1 MVAFCVVDA
10 LKNLQDKIR
19 RLELERMQTQKT
31 YLQVSHDA
39 QKQPQILTSETAK
52 CMCNFYFIFFLPTT
66 DLDLKLQSA
75 ESRCKILEKQLE
87 YMRKMVENAKKDRSA
102 SLQNQQTSNLNHQ
115 TQQEKLEKIESECLK
130 LSRTQ
135 TLAETK
141 LAILEQK
148 LLQEEH
154 ERKLMQEKAEE
165 LQREF
170 DISLRLS
177 VPASEETKPQRK
189 TKKTKPS
196 KRPEQTSCSPRR
208 TKMPFVAG
216 TSTSP
221 SHSVHANVQ
230 SILHMMKHHH
240 PQLCER
246 VSSLQKP
253 GRGAKKCLQ
262 TDFSPSLTTLQK
274 SDRSSTDSSLS
285 SLTDLLLTLQDELG
299 QMSFEHQELVRHIE
313 ATQSAQQKQEL
324 QRGLER
330 LEGRMEEKE
339 AQITKLR
346 KHQQQVHESIP
357 TETKGLQYNKKYVY
371 LSSAKYYQYCRFLK
385 FQTQNENKHELKV
398 QIKQKE
404 FYMIPPLFTTP
415 YVVHLFYF
423 FPTLVGK
430 NVGNLHF
437 CLPPQIHKLTQSQSH
452 AEDHTAKKRFVTK
465 PPGPSPVKVKPT
477 AKSPTRNNLQLL
489 RETKK
494 LRSCLKQDDISWET

>member
-1 MVAFCVVDA
+1 LDSPSKNSYIGSYYQPPERILSVSRELQFPAHSAVSADQTESHSSQTTLILPSGVVDA

-39 QKQPQILTSETAK
+39 QKQPQILTSETAA
-52 CMCNFYFIFFLPTT
+52 N
-66 DLDLKLQSA
+66 LDLKLQSA

-87 YMRKMVENAKKDRSA
+87 YMRKMVENAKKDRSAVLENQA

-165 LQREF
+165 
-170 DISLRLS
+170 
-177 VPASEETKPQRK
+177 
-189 TKKTKPS
+189 
-196 KRPEQTSCSPRR
+196 
-208 TKMPFVAG
+208 
-216 TSTSP
+216 
-221 SHSVHANVQ
+221 
-230 SILHMMKHHH
+230 
-240 PQLCER
+240 
-246 VSSLQKP
+246 VSQ
-253 GRGAKKCLQ
+253 CI
-262 TDFSPSLTTLQK
+262 
-274 SDRSSTDSSLS
+274 
-285 SLTDLLLTLQDELG
+285 
-299 QMSFEHQELVRHIE
+299 EHQELVRHIE

>member
-1 MVAFCVVDA
+1 MEVQLDQNLDSPSKNSYIGSYYQPPERILSVSRELQFPAHSAVTADQTDSRSSQTTRNLDSKAVVDA

-39 QKQPQILTSETAK
+39 QKQPQVLTSETAASVPATDFSAK
-52 CMCNFYFIFFLPTT
+52 T

-102 SLQNQQTSNLNHQ
+102 VLENQ
-115 TQQEKLEKIESECLK
+115 
-130 LSRTQ
+130 
-135 TLAETK
+135 
-141 LAILEQK
+141 
-148 LLQEEH
+148 
-154 ERKLMQEKAEE
+154 

-189 TKKTKPS
+189 TKKTVMKSS
-196 KRPEQTSCSPRR
+196 KQPEQTSCSPRR

-246 VSSLQKP
+246 VSSLHKP
-253 GRGAKKCLQ
+253 GRGAKKSLQ

-313 ATQSAQQKQEL
+313 ASQSAQQKQEL
-324 QRGLER
+324 QRDLER

-346 KHQQQVHESIP
+346 KHQQQ
-357 TETKGLQYNKKYVY
+357 
-371 LSSAKYYQYCRFLK
+371 
-385 FQTQNENKHELKV
+385 
-398 QIKQKE
+398 
-404 FYMIPPLFTTP
+404 
-415 YVVHLFYF
+415 
-423 FPTLVGK
+423 
-430 NVGNLHF
+430 
-437 CLPPQIHKLTQSQSH
+437 IHKLTQSQSH
-452 AEDHTAKKRFVTK
+452 AEDHTAKKRFVIK

>member
-1 MVAFCVVDA
+1 MDDRSLNQFNNLDSPSKNSYIGSYYQPPERILSVSRELQFPAHSAVTADQTDSRSSQTTRNLDSKAVVDA

-39 QKQPQILTSETAK
+39 QKQPQVLTSETAASVPATDFSAK
-52 CMCNFYFIFFLPTT
+52 T

-102 SLQNQQTSNLNHQ
+102 VLENQALLQNQQTSNLNHQ

-189 TKKTKPS
+189 TKKTVMKSS
-196 KRPEQTSCSPRR
+196 KQPEQTSCSPRR

-246 VSSLQKP
+246 VSSLHKP
-253 GRGAKKCLQ
+253 GRGAKKSLQ

-313 ATQSAQQKQEL
+313 ASQSAQQKQEL
-324 QRGLER
+324 QRDLER

-357 TETKGLQYNKKYVY
+357 TETKRLQYNKK
-371 LSSAKYYQYCRFLK
+371 FLK
-385 FQTQNENKHELKV
+385 FKTQNENKHELKV
-398 QIKQKE
+398 Q
-404 FYMIPPLFTTP
+404 
-415 YVVHLFYF
+415 
-423 FPTLVGK
+423 
-430 NVGNLHF
+430 
-437 CLPPQIHKLTQSQSH
+437 
-452 AEDHTAKKRFVTK
+452 

>member
-1 MVAFCVVDA
+1 MEVQLDQNLDSPSKNSYIGSYYQPPERILSVSRELQFPAHSAVTADQTDSRSSQTTRNLDSKVVLPSAVVDA

-39 QKQPQILTSETAK
+39 QKQPQVLTSETAASVPATDFSAK
-52 CMCNFYFIFFLPTT
+52 T

-102 SLQNQQTSNLNHQ
+102 VLENQ
-115 TQQEKLEKIESECLK
+115 
-130 LSRTQ
+130 
-135 TLAETK
+135 
-141 LAILEQK
+141 
-148 LLQEEH
+148 
-154 ERKLMQEKAEE
+154 

-189 TKKTKPS
+189 TKKTVMKSS
-196 KRPEQTSCSPRR
+196 KQPEQTSCSPRR

-246 VSSLQKP
+246 VSSLHKP
-253 GRGAKKCLQ
+253 GRGAKKSLQ

-313 ATQSAQQKQEL
+313 ASQSAQQKQEL
-324 QRGLER
+324 QRDLER

-346 KHQQQVHESIP
+346 KHQQQ
-357 TETKGLQYNKKYVY
+357 
-371 LSSAKYYQYCRFLK
+371 
-385 FQTQNENKHELKV
+385 
-398 QIKQKE
+398 
-404 FYMIPPLFTTP
+404 
-415 YVVHLFYF
+415 
-423 FPTLVGK
+423 
-430 NVGNLHF
+430 
-437 CLPPQIHKLTQSQSH
+437 IHKLTQSQSH
-452 AEDHTAKKRFVTK
+452 AEDHTAKKRFVIK